1 MTLAVRAVPPQ
12 GREFSPFLELP
23 YRLHKNLPHWVPPL
37 RDDVKLMFD
46 HKKNPF
52 FEHAEVEQW
61 VAERTNGGA
70 PRVVGRIAAVVNKAH
85 NDFHH
90 DKVGFWGFFESED
103 DPEVARL
110 LFDTAERWLAKR
122 GMDTMRGPANFSTND
137 DCGLL
142 VKGFDK
148 PPYLLMPH
156 NPPYYEKLVEGAG
169 FVKAKDLL
177 AYLHTPPTTNDFM
190 NRAADRVARRTGVKT
205 RPFDLKHFDREVNL
219 VRDIYNS
226 AWDKNWGFVP
236 MTDHEITHMAKQLKP
251 VVIPEIIR
259 FAEIDGK
266 VVAFGLALPN
276 VNLVLKKLGGN
287 LTLPGIIQLLFGA
300 KKLKEV
306 RLLTLGVLEGHRGLG
321 IDQVIYR
328 DSIAAAMRL
337 GITGAEYSWMLE
349 DNPAILR
356 PIERMGAVL
365 YKTYRIYDR
374 PVRATA

>member
-23 YRLHKNLPHWVPPL
+23 YRLHQNLPNWVPPL

-61 VAERTNGGA
+61 VAEKDG
-70 PRVVGRIAAVVNKAH
+70 RVVGRIAAVVNRAH

-103 DPEVARL
+103 DPEVAKL
-110 LFDTAERWLAKR
+110 LFDTAERWLAQR

-156 NPPYYEKLVEGAG
+156 NPPYYEKLVEGGG

-177 AYLHTPPTTNDFM
+177 AYSHVPPTTNEFM
-190 NRAADRVARRTGVKT
+190 NRAADRVARRTGVK
-205 RPFDLKHFDREVNL
+205 PQFLSH
-219 VRDIYNS
+219 
-226 AWDKNWGFVP
+226 
-236 MTDHEITHMAKQLKP
+236 
-251 VVIPEIIR
+251 
-259 FAEIDGK
+259 AE
-266 VVAFGLALPN
+266 L
-276 VNLVLKKLGGN
+276 
-287 LTLPGIIQLLFGA
+287 
-300 KKLKEV
+300 
-306 RLLTLGVLEGHRGLG
+306 
-321 IDQVIYR
+321 
-328 DSIAAAMRL
+328 
-337 GITGAEYSWMLE
+337 
-349 DNPAILR
+349 
-356 PIERMGAVL
+356 
-365 YKTYRIYDR
+365 
-374 PVRATA
+374 

>member
-1 MTLAVRAVPPQ
+1 MTPSVRAVPPR

-23 YRLHKNLPHWVPPL
+23 YRLHKSLPNWVPPL

-61 VAERTNGGA
+61 VAEKNGQ
-70 PRVVGRIAAVVNKAH
+70 VVGRIAAITNRAH
-85 NDFHH
+85 NEFHK
-90 DKVGFWGFFESED
+90 DKVGFWGFWESENE
-103 DPEVARL
+103 PVTAKA
-110 LFDTAERWLAKR
+110 LFDTAESWLAKR
-122 GMDTMRGPANFSTND
+122 GMDTMRGPVNFSTND

-142 VKGFDK
+142 VKGFDR

-156 NPPYYEKLVEGAG
+156 NPPYYEALVEGAG
-169 FVKAKDLL
+169 FAKAKDLL
-177 AYLHTPPTTNDFM
+177 AYLHTPPVTNEFM
-190 NRAADRVARRTGVKT
+190 NRAADRVIRRTGVTT
-205 RPFDLKHFDREVNL
+205 RPFDLKHFEREVNL

-226 AWDKNWGFVP
+226 AWDKNWGFIP

-251 VVIPEIIR
+251 VVVPEIIR

-266 VVAFGLALPN
+266 PVAFGLALPN
-276 VNLVLKKLGGN
+276 VNLILAKLGGN
-287 LTLPGIIQLLFGA
+287 LSLPGIVQLLLGA
-300 KKLKEV
+300 KKLKQV

-328 DSIAAAMRL
+328 DSIAAAMRM
-337 GITGAEYSWMLE
+337 GITAAEYSWMLE

-374 PVRATA
+374 PVRAQA

>member
-1 MTLAVRAVPPQ
+1 
-12 GREFSPFLELP
+12 
-23 YRLHKNLPHWVPPL
+23 
-37 RDDVKLMFD
+37 
-46 HKKNPF
+46 
-52 FEHAEVEQW
+52 
-61 VAERTNGGA
+61 
-70 PRVVGRIAAVVNKAH
+70 
-85 NDFHH
+85 
-90 DKVGFWGFFESED
+90 
-103 DPEVARL
+103 
-110 LFDTAERWLAKR
+110 
-122 GMDTMRGPANFSTND
+122 
-137 DCGLL
+137 
-142 VKGFDK
+142 
-148 PPYLLMPH
+148 
-156 NPPYYEKLVEGAG
+156 
-169 FVKAKDLL
+169 
-177 AYLHTPPTTNDFM
+177 
-190 NRAADRVARRTGVKT
+190 VARRTGVRT

-276 VNLVLKKLGGN
+276 VNLVFKKLGGN
-287 LTLPGIIQLLFGA
+287 LTLPGIVQLLFGA

-321 IDQVIYR
+321 IDQVLYR

-337 GITGAEYSWMLE
+337 GITSAEYSWMLE

-356 PIERMGAVL
+356 PLERMGAVL